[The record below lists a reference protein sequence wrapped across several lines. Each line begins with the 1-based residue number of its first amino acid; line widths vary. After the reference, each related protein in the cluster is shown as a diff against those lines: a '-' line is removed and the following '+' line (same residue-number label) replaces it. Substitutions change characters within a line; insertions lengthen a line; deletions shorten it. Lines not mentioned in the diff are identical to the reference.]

1 MSPSPYKLSITNAR
15 LIDLIR
21 ENFKRRL
28 SQKTGWGRVELM
40 LEFEIAVTDA
50 LAQCLDE
57 VEKGETG
64 DG

>member
-1 MSPSPYKLSITNAR
+1 MSPSRYTLSITNAR

-21 ENFKRRL
+21 EKFKRRL

-40 LEFEIAVTDA
+40 LEFEIAITDA

-57 VEKGETG
+57 QIGS
-64 DG
+64 

>member
-1 MSPSPYKLSITNAR
+1 MSPSSYTLSITNAR

-40 LEFEIAVTDA
+40 LEFEIAITDA
-50 LAQCLDE
+50 LTQCLDE
-57 VEKGETG
+57 YGKGESR
-64 DG
+64 

>member
-1 MSPSPYKLSITNAR
+1 MSPSRYTLSITNAR

-40 LEFEIAVTDA
+40 LEFEIALTDA

-57 VEKGETG
+57 YEKGDTR
-64 DG
+64 

>member
-40 LEFEIAVTDA
+40 LEFEIAVTNA

-57 VEKGETG
+57 YEKGETG

>member
-1 MSPSPYKLSITNAR
+1 MSPSPPRLSLTNAR

-57 VEKGETG
+57 HEREA
-64 DG
+64 

>member
-1 MSPSPYKLSITNAR
+1 MSPSPPPRLSITNAR

-57 VEKGETG
+57 KIGS
-64 DG
+64 

>member
-1 MSPSPYKLSITNAR
+1 MSPSRYTLSITNAR

-40 LEFEIAVTDA
+40 LEFEIALTDA

-57 VEKGETG
+57 YEKGETR
-64 DG
+64 